1 MLMIAATAQAQTL
14 SMTWSGIIGAT
25 GATDCDDIASDRVGN
40 IYLACHSLANDFPGV
55 PPRSSDRRDFD
66 GYLAKLNGL
75 TGKLIYSVRLGG
87 TDYDDAIRVR
97 LDEKGNAYVTGFTK
111 SRDFQ
116 TTLNGFQRI
125 FGGGDTDA
133 FLAKIDTQGN
143 LVYCTFFGGTGDDLG
158 DALVLD
164 GKGKVYMGGVWNE
177 DGFVA
182 AFELAKRF
190 DPKVIRFGGKSEEK
204 LTGLAIDSGGHIWA
218 TGYTKSKD
226 FPVRNGQGTRLK
238 GDSDAFLVKMDA
250 NLNEIELATYFGGSK
265 DDSGWGITADTRG
278 NVYVAGITNS
288 TDPPVAAGASDVLL
302 PGRKRAFAAKF
313 NGSGALQWST
323 YFGGS
328 GEDEAGY
335 DGANIIADKNG
346 HIWMVGMTSSHDLA
360 LRGATQHQY
369 GGGELDGF
377 ILGLNADDGR
387 AIFTTYFGGEDR
399 DLLEGITLDPKG
411 NLWVCGVTWSKLI
424 PGAPSGTI
432 GGTAQPYLGRWSIR
446 SR

>member
-1 MLMIAATAQAQTL
+1 
-14 SMTWSGIIGAT
+14 
-25 GATDCDDIASDRVGN
+25 
-40 IYLACHSLANDFPGV
+40 
-55 PPRSSDRRDFD
+55 
-66 GYLAKLNGL
+66 
-75 TGKLIYSVRLGG
+75 
-87 TDYDDAIRVR
+87 
-97 LDEKGNAYVTGFTK
+97 
-111 SRDFQ
+111 
-116 TTLNGFQRI
+116 
-125 FGGGDTDA
+125 
-133 FLAKIDTQGN
+133 
-143 LVYCTFFGGTGDDLG
+143 
-158 DALVLD
+158 
-164 GKGKVYMGGVWNE
+164 
-177 DGFVA
+177 
-182 AFELAKRF
+182 
-190 DPKVIRFGGKSEEK
+190 
-204 LTGLAIDSGGHIWA
+204 
-218 TGYTKSKD
+218 
-226 FPVRNGQGTRLK
+226 
-238 GDSDAFLVKMDA
+238 MDA

-265 DDSGWGITADTRG
+265 DDSGWGITADTKG

-288 TDPPVAAGASDVLL
+288 IDPPVAAGASDVRL

-313 NGSGALQWST
+313 NGGGELQWST

-387 AIFTTYFGGEDR
+387 AIFTTYFGGEGR

-411 NLWVCGVTWSKLI
+411 NLWVCGVTWSKQI
-424 PGAPSGTI
+424 PGAPSGTK